1 MTAITIT
8 DWKPRAAGTL
18 VGFFTA
24 HLPSGLT
31 LHELMLH
38 HRDGAWWISYPSKPL
53 LATDGTALRDE
64 RGKVRY
70 GPPLI
75 EFAGRQTRVR
85 FNEQVLQAMRAAH
98 PKVFAELVV
107 AP

>member
-1 MTAITIT
+1 MSTITIST
-8 DWKPRAAGTL
+8 SGSL

-24 HLPSGLT
+24 DLPSGLT

-38 HRDGAWWISYPSKPL
+38 HRDGAWWISFPSKPML
-53 LATDGTALRDE
+53 GSDGTALRDE

-70 GPPLI
+70 SKPLI
-75 EFAGRQTRVR
+75 EFTNRKARDRFTTAVLDAMRQTQPGL
-85 FNEQVLQAMRAAH
+85 FG
-98 PKVFAELVV
+98 AEDG